1 MTSTRRST
9 LFVLSPFL
17 YATLIFGILYCYVTL
32 QRVPIWITEQQ
43 QQQQQHQHIL
53 LLTTTSTKTIIQS
66 DSIEISEQDKSLF
79 DNNKNNHNNNSN
91 NKNNTINET
100 PLCPTRPP
108 IWPNSL
114 IITQRRIPDMDSK
127 VSPAITI
134 TYYDYKYGGNLIQI
148 YSEDDN
154 DDMDMNNA
162 LWDLELNTGQSYY
175 FTPSKQTCTP
185 IKFSVGILRPDFLQD
200 NATIS
205 LGPSFSSRND
215 NNNNKLVCGYTKAN
229 FIDYYIDPITNI
241 PDSWYFHTMKAT
253 FQVLN
258 YTTTTTTTTTSTS
271 TSNSSNNNTDNNLFS
286 NNDNQ
291 PTTLIDPSLF
301 IPPKYCF

>member
-9 LFVLSPFL
+9 LVVLSPLL
-17 YATLIFGILYCYVTL
+17 YATIIFGILYCYVTL

-43 QQQQQHQHIL
+43 QQLQQQHIL
-53 LLTTTSTKTIIQS
+53 LLTTTTATQTIIQS
-66 DSIEISEQDKSLF
+66 NSKEISEHDKLLF
-79 DNNKNNHNNNSN
+79 DNNNYKN

-100 PLCPTRPP
+100 SLLCPTSPP

-127 VSPAITI
+127 VGPAITV
-134 TYYDYKYGGNLIQI
+134 TYYDYNFGANLIQI
-148 YSEDDN
+148 YPDDD
-154 DDMDMNNA
+154 DDMNENNNV
-162 LWDLELNTGQSYY
+162 LWDLELNSGHSYY

-200 NATIS
+200 NDTIP
-205 LGPSFSSRND
+205 LGPSYTKDS
-215 NNNNKLVCGYTKAN
+215 NKLVCGWTKAN

-258 YTTTTTTTTTSTS
+258 YTTTATATATTTTTTTS
-271 TSNSSNNNTDNNLFS
+271 NDNNNNIFNNT
-286 NNDNQ
+286 NNQ
-291 PTTLIDPSLF
+291 STTLIDPSLF